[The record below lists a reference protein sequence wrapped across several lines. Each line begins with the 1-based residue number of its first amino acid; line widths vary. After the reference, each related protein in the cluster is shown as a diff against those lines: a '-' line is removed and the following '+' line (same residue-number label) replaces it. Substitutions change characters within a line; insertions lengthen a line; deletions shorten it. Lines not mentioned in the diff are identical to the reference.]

1 MRSLYTRI
9 LLTSLA
15 TLSVSLLA
23 FLIISALVGRAQTT
37 ANFKAFGRLELELAV
52 IAYHADGPGGLARYT
67 KRLDGLFRSTHYV
80 VDRSGTDLVSGENR
94 SYMIP
99 RTSNRQALLAAATQV
114 RHYLLGTEL
123 ISANY
128 SDDGNYCIIAVSR
141 PWNNT
146 GAQLPYYVF
155 VLIIISV
162 LYSFVAVRIVS
173 SLRAISRAAE
183 RFGQGELDARVEPA
197 TRRDEI
203 GDLARTFNSMADHIR
218 MLVSSQRRLL
228 QDVSHELRSPL
239 ARLAFAAEL
248 ARAAP
253 DRDAAIDQIKKQL
266 NCLTDLVAGLLQLT
280 RAEGEPA
287 AATSDQVVLDA
298 VVQEVVATCALQAEE
313 RRCQLIVRGSASQVC
328 RGDRILVTRAVDNV
342 LRNAIQH
349 SLPDGLVEIVIT
361 DETGWVFV
369 AIRDYGCGVPEPM
382 LSRIF
387 EPFFR
392 VDDSRQHSTGGVGLG
407 LAIVQRIVEVHHGVV
422 RAENMSPGLKITIG
436 FSASSTVAHQS
447 AFWPRSAA

>member
-1 MRSLYTRI
+1 
-9 LLTSLA
+9 
-15 TLSVSLLA
+15 
-23 FLIISALVGRAQTT
+23 
-37 ANFKAFGRLELELAV
+37 
-52 IAYHADGPGGLARYT
+52 
-67 KRLDGLFRSTHYV
+67 
-80 VDRSGTDLVSGENR
+80 
-94 SYMIP
+94 
-99 RTSNRQALLAAATQV
+99 
-114 RHYLLGTEL
+114 
-123 ISANY
+123 
-128 SDDGNYCIIAVSR
+128 
-141 PWNNT
+141 
-146 GAQLPYYVF
+146 
-155 VLIIISV
+155 
-162 LYSFVAVRIVS
+162 VRIVS

-248 ARAAP
+248 ARTAP

-287 AATSDQVVLDA
+287 AATGDQVVLDA

-313 RRCQLIVRGSASQVC
+313 RRCRLIVRGSASQVC

-361 DETGWVFV
+361 DEIGWIFV

-447 AFWPRSAA
+447 AFSPRSAA